1 MPHGPPPICG
11 SLAPDFSATSHEN
24 KTVKLSDFE
33 GKKLLLWFYPRA
45 STGGWTDEGLAFQA
59 LLHNFT
65 KAGCAVVGCSND
77 SVEKNKTFSDA
88 QGFTYPLLCDE
99 DLSVAAAYG
108 AALSA
113 EEGGPKAKR
122 VAALIDKGKL
132 IKYFDPA
139 GKGEFPCQALKVV
152 EALI

>member
-1 MPHGPPPICG
+1 
-11 SLAPDFSATSHEN
+11 
-24 KTVKLSDFE
+24 
-33 GKKLLLWFYPRA
+33 
-45 STGGWTDEGLAFQA
+45 
-59 LLHNFT
+59 
-65 KAGCAVVGCSND
+65 
-77 SVEKNKTFSDA
+77 
-88 QGFTYPLLCDE
+88 
-99 DLSVAAAYG
+99 VAAAYG